1 MSSAEKKTIDLKAA
15 LKDAAM
21 TSAPSFPDFAR
32 VYQEAEQRPRKV
44 RRFALSAAVMALAA
58 AASFWVGIY
67 WHSQSSRDVA
77 LIDSWSSSSSSA
89 PSAVSIGTSNGEQ
102 SQVVL
107 ASSQNT
113 AVNLFVQDLWESSSS
128 GGL

>member
-21 TSAPSFPDFAR
+21 TSAPSFPDFAQ
-32 VYQEAEQRPRKV
+32 VYRKAEQRPRKV
-44 RRFALSAAVMALAA
+44 RRFAFSAAVMAVAA

-77 LIDSWSSSSSSA
+77 LIDSWSTSASSVQST
-89 PSAVSIGTSNGEQ
+89 VNIGTSSGQQ

-107 ASSQNT
+107 ASSPST